1 LFKRRIPHKVLHA
14 AFSLTLAAVF
24 WVTAVIG
31 IMLIIE
37 PATFLQ
43 VFFEVVSAFGNVGLS
58 MGITTK
64 LSTVSRLLLSA
75 TMFFG
80 RLGPLAIGFSLIGK
94 RASPLHHYAEDEVYV
109 G

>member
-1 LFKRRIPHKVLHA
+1 
-14 AFSLTLAAVF
+14 
-24 WVTAVIG
+24 
-31 IMLIIE
+31 MLLME
-37 PATFLQ
+37 PATFEEI
-43 VFFEVVSAFGNVGLS
+43 VFEVISAFGNVGLS

-64 LSTVSRLLLSA
+64 LTTESRMLLSA

-94 RASPLHHYAEDEVYV
+94 RASPLHHYAEEEVYV